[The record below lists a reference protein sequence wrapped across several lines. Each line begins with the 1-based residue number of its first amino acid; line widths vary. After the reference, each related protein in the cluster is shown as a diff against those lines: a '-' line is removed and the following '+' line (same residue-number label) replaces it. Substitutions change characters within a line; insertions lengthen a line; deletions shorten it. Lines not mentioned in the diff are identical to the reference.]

1 MSDPTARALRLLSLL
16 QTHRFWSGT
25 ELSDRLGVS
34 ERTLRRDVDRL
45 RELGYRVVAQSGTYG
60 GYQLES
66 GNALPPLLLDDDEA
80 VAIAVGLRT
89 AAVQGVGD
97 GEQTSLSAL
106 AKLEQVLPRNLRRRV
121 SALQEFTIPAV
132 RSGARVQADV
142 LAQLALGCRDHERL
156 RFDYTARS
164 GARTRRLV
172 EPHSLVP
179 RERHWYLIAWD
190 VDRDDWRTFRIDR
203 LRSVTPT
210 GVRVPPRELSAE
222 DAAEF
227 VLASSVDTPRY
238 LAIVRLGA
246 DLDTVKNRFGVWAS
260 EATQNAD
267 GTVDWPIGANS
278 VNELLMVLLYIPLD
292 LEWTVQA
299 PDEVFEHARSFHDRL
314 GRALSAAPARQPPDP
329 TTPDRARR

>member
-16 QTHRFWSGT
+16 QTHRFWSGP

-66 GNALPPLLLDDDEA
+66 GSALPPLLLDDDEA

-132 RSGARVQADV
+132 RSEARVQADV

-156 RFDYTARS
+156 RFNYTARS
-164 GARTRRLV
+164 GAQTKRLV

-203 LRSVTPT
+203 LSSVSQT
-210 GVRVPPRELSAE
+210 GLRVPPRDLSPD

-227 VLASSVDTPRY
+227 VTASSVDTTRY
-238 LAIVRLGA
+238 EATVRLRA
-246 DLDTVKNRFGVWAS
+246 TMAEVRDRFGVWAS
-260 EATQNAD
+260 GSTEGPD

-278 VNELLMVLLYIPLD
+278 INELLMVLLYIPLD
-292 LEWTVQA
+292 LEWTVLCSA
-299 PDEVFEHARSFHDRL
+299 EVIDHARSFHDRL
-314 GRALSAAPARQPPDP
+314 GQALSAAAAR
-329 TTPDRARR
+329 